1 MLSFQLKEKESFWSC
16 PTSAKAPPSTRE
28 VWPPRWSGRS
38 KPIFSHKMWF
48 AKLVWSR
55 AGWIPPL
62 LGSEIKTVIHSQ
74 KVPNSLAAS
83 GVAAPWPQLPSPSAQ
98 RRPLPG
104 LCTPPPAFL
113 LKWVSRETSSPGRR
127 TREAR
132 RNWLSHSSFFLPY
145 VGHSDFSNSSMWA
158 FFSASPFPLN
168 PVFIP
173 KM

>member
-1 MLSFQLKEKESFWSC
+1 MLSLQLKEKESFWSC

-28 VWPPRWSGRS
+28 AWPPRWSGCS

-74 KVPNSLAAS
+74 KVPNSLVTS

-98 RRPLPG
+98 RCPSG
-104 LCTPPPAFL
+104 DSVPPACL
-113 LKWVSRETSSPGRR
+113 LEWVSRETSSPGRR

-132 RNWLSHSSFFLPY
+132 RNWLSHSSFFSPLR
-145 VGHSDFSNSSMWA
+145 GSLR
-158 FFSASPFPLN
+158 FF
-168 PVFIP
+168 
-173 KM
+173 

>member
-104 LCTPPPAFL
+104 LCTPPPCFFVEMG
-113 LKWVSRETSSPGRR
+113 LKGNLISREEDKRGQEKLTKPQQLFSPLRG
-127 TREAR
+127 
-132 RNWLSHSSFFLPY
+132 SFR
-145 VGHSDFSNSSMWA
+145 
-158 FFSASPFPLN
+158 FF
-168 PVFIP
+168 
-173 KM
+173 